1 MDGRACLPIPSIA
14 VVSSENNQE
23 ANARHQ
29 HADSV
34 GVGDEIYISRV
45 GGVSVIVVDV
55 MQREIDGHAE

>member
-1 MDGRACLPIPSIA
+1 MDGRTCLPVSSIA
-14 VVSSENNQE
+14 VVGSENNQE

-34 GVGDEIYISRV
+34 GVGHVIYISRV